1 MVDWVKLSTNAFTNK
16 KIRIVRSCPDGDSLA
31 LLWFNLICLAG
42 ETNDNGYVYVTDDVA
57 YSVEMLAGA
66 YGYDVEVVQ
75 RGLDLFVQ
83 LKMIEVEENGYIYI
97 LGWEEHQN
105 AEELAKL
112 KARERSRKAMRK
124 KRSCE
129 KDVNVNTE
137 LTNDNVNVDV
147 NADVNTMLTPVNVNN
162 VNTTLTSSNVNVNT
176 ELTNADVNTQ
186 NKNKNKN
193 IDINHHLQSTDIENK
208 TDDLINDVSKRDD
221 TQLVEAFERTFGP
234 IMNDVTAAAYEELVT
249 DFDRSVVLE
258 ALQRTRENG
267 GSRPGYAY
275 KVAES
280 IVAERN
286 KSPAVPSRKN
296 DVQAAAN
303 AVIARIKARGGT

>member
-137 LTNDNVNVDV
+137 LTN
-147 NADVNTMLTPVNVNN
+147 
-162 VNTTLTSSNVNVNT
+162 
-176 ELTNADVNTQ
+176 ADVNTQ
-186 NKNKNKN
+186 NKNKNID

-208 TDDLINDVSKRDD
+208 TDDLIDDVSKRDD

>member
-1 MVDWVKLSTNAFTNK
+1 M
-16 KIRIVRSCPDGDSLA
+16 IRIE
-31 LLWFNLICLAG
+31 N
-42 ETNDNGYVYVTDDVA
+42 
-57 YSVEMLAGA
+57 
-66 YGYDVEVVQ
+66 
-75 RGLDLFVQ
+75 
-83 LKMIEVEENGYIYI
+83 NGYIYI
-97 LGWEEHQN
+97 LGWEKYQN
-105 AEELAKL
+105 SEELAKL
-112 KARERSRKAMRK
+112 KARERSRESMRK
-124 KRSCE
+124 KRARESQENQLIINNVCE
-129 KDVNVNTE
+129 VENVN
-137 LTNDNVNVDV
+137 NN
-147 NADVNTMLTPVNVNN
+147 VNTMLTNVNVNN
-162 VNTTLTSSNVNVNT
+162 ALTLTNVN
-176 ELTNADVNTQ
+176 AQ

-193 IDINHHLQSTDIENK
+193 IDIDINHHLQSSDIESN
-208 TDDLINDVSKRDD
+208 TDDLIDDVSEKVDS
-221 TQLVEAFERTFGP
+221 QLVEAFERTFGP

-280 IVAERN
+280 IVVERN

>member
-1 MVDWVKLSTNAFTNK
+1 MAEWVKLATNAFVNRK
-16 KIRIVRSCPDGDSLA
+16 LKIIRSYPNGDSMA

-42 ETNDNGYVYVTDDVA
+42 EVNDKGYVYVTDNVA
-57 YSVEMLAGA
+57 YTPENLAA
-66 YGYDVEVVQ
+66 VYGYDIDVVKSA
-75 RGLDLFVQ
+75 LTLFCQ
-83 LKMIEVEENGYIYI
+83 FKMIRIENNGYIYI
-97 LGWEEHQN
+97 LGWEKYQN
-105 AEELAKL
+105 SEELAKL
-112 KARERSRKAMRK
+112 KARERSRESMRK
-124 KRSCE
+124 KRARESQENQLIINNVCE
-129 KDVNVNTE
+129 VENVN
-137 LTNDNVNVDV
+137 NN
-147 NADVNTMLTPVNVNN
+147 VNTMLTNVNVNN
-162 VNTTLTSSNVNVNT
+162 ALTLTNVN
-176 ELTNADVNTQ
+176 AQ

-193 IDINHHLQSTDIENK
+193 IDIDINHHLQSSDIESN
-208 TDDLINDVSKRDD
+208 TDDLIDDVSEKVDS
-221 TQLVEAFERTFGP
+221 QLVEAFERTFGP

-280 IVAERN
+280 IVVERN